1 MDEREKASKHSKGR
15 LSTLSDRHIS
25 TAGARA
31 NDEVSSQRHASQT
44 ILAMDIE
51 ESMPA
56 VNEAF
61 KSVSGQT
68 CLCFNQQQGRKY
80 FGHFEMG
87 TRMNSS
93 VKQIEKRIE
102 ERRGLTLMRDCLLR
116 LQASLEFVSELENIM
131 ENYLSY
137 YKDLKEKGTELERD
151 FLFKG
156 HRFHDLCLTAKDH
169 LTFWSLFT
177 ERCSS
182 ETTVKYS
189 SPRLQSDLR
198 WAHTALLRVIS
209 RFTTLISNILV
220 YVLDIACFQQWQLSD
235 GLLKDIS
242 SAIEDLNRLL
252 EYSRSVLNENDVL
265 FKLSSASSFSD
276 SIVCKLFGFCAT
288 ARQIPSSNVYSVSLG
303 KLFQGTAKKRARVL
317 GGHVL
322 SFVHQRQEIS
332 ANLKSDLVR
341 RLEWKDLNIVSC
353 DHKKLD
359 QGNGVITVRGRNHVP
374 QLKLDP
380 NSPLVSFESIEY
392 QFITELISK
401 LATSNSLM
409 SSHGIDKKLHMH
421 KSLPQKGLYHTDNEE
436 SEDQVDEGTVPA
448 HNTEPE
454 AGHSILKHSAGSV
467 SPRLSKRVQWHHSID
482 MDSKAQVSVLYMDIL
497 WSSCSIVMCQM
508 AEVLGWERNYKGV
521 HGPLP
526 LWSDNIMM
534 SVVRGLESLQL
545 SGIVINIFCL
555 QSYFLVA
562 MGEIWLLREQ
572 P

>member
-1 MDEREKASKHSKGR
+1 MDEREKASKHSKDR

-25 TAGARA
+25 TAGVRA
-31 NDEVSSQRHASQT
+31 NDEVSSQIHASQT

-51 ESMPA
+51 ESLPPLK
-56 VNEAF
+56 EAF
-61 KSVSGQT
+61 KSVSGEI
-68 CLCFNQQQGRKY
+68 CLCFNQQQGRKF

-102 ERRGLTLMRDCLLR
+102 ERLGLTLMRDCLLR
-116 LQASLEFVSELENIM
+116 LQASLEFTSELENIM
-131 ENYLSY
+131 EKYLSY

-151 FLFKG
+151 FSFKG
-156 HRFHDLCLTAKDH
+156 HSFHDLCLTAKDH

-177 ERCSS
+177 ERCS
-182 ETTVKYS
+182 TKVKYS

-198 WAHTALLRVIS
+198 WIHTALLRVIS

-220 YVLDIACFQQWQLSD
+220 YVLDIACFLKWQLSD

-242 SAIEDLNRLL
+242 SSIEDLNRLL

-265 FKLSSASSFSD
+265 FKLSSASAFSD
-276 SIVCKLFGFCAT
+276 SSICKLLGFCAGS
-288 ARQIPSSNVYSVSLG
+288 RQTPSRVYTVTLG
-303 KLFQGTAKKRARVL
+303 KLFQATAKTRARIL

-322 SFVHQRQEIS
+322 SFVHQRQEINE
-332 ANLKSDLVR
+332 NLKSGLVR
-341 RLEWKDLNIVSC
+341 RLECKDLNIVTC
-353 DHKKLD
+353 DHKKVE
-359 QGNGVITVRGRNHVP
+359 QGNGVITVRGRNHIP
-374 QLKLDP
+374 QLKLEP

-421 KSLPQKGLYHTDNEE
+421 KSLPQKGLYHTDNDETHDQEGTASPHNAE
-436 SEDQVDEGTVPA
+436 SEA
-448 HNTEPE
+448 S
-454 AGHSILKHSAGSV
+454 HSILKHSPGSV
-467 SPRLSKRVQWHHSID
+467 SPRLKRVQWHHSID
-482 MDSKAQVSVLYMDIL
+482 MDSKAQVSALYMDVL

-508 AEVLGWERNYKGV
+508 MEVLGWERNYQGV

-526 LWSDNIMM
+526 LWSDSIMM

-545 SGIVINIFCL
+545 SGIVTIILPHCH
-555 QSYFLVA
+555 
-562 MGEIWLLREQ
+562 GRIELLSS
-572 P
+572 